1 MQKSKIFFI
10 IAIICLL
17 GSVFSLALTDAQAA
31 SASQATNMT
40 VPLNFTP
47 QIGIP
52 DSEFQ
57 ANTEMPVG
65 QYNAN
70 TKKMSSDLLPKYIEA
85 LYKYGLAIAGILAA
99 IVLMGGGVL
108 WLASGGSATQ
118 ITKAKELMTGSI
130 VGLIIIFCSWIILNT
145 INPALLEFRPLSIDY
160 LSYTP
165 VDVDDGFLDDLEN
178 APEDMTYGW
187 VCMNSVDQR
196 CENTDPPTISLN
208 INICYNES
216 PSNARPDNCPYGQ
229 LWCCGKSATAKLKQD
244 SYCPQAFIGAGC
256 KVTMT
261 SIGWDGYCQNDQCN
275 PCKKI
280 GETCSGGNK
289 DYECIQS
296 WAIPFCGTE
305 GGQCS
310 CNILGNNCTCK

>member
-17 GSVFSLALTDAQAA
+17 GSVFSLTLLGAQAA

-40 VPLNFTP
+40 APLNFTP

-108 WLASGGSATQ
+108 WLASGGGATQ

-160 LSYTP
+160 T
-165 VDVDDGFLDDLEN
+165 N
-178 APEDMTYGW
+178 
-187 VCMNSVDQR
+187 
-196 CENTDPPTISLN
+196 N
-208 INICYNES
+208 INFEQVYCCSLTEGGFNLNLKENNGKLYYVDGNKKGKEFNGCYKDFLAEECNNKSCYKYNGVYTCYNENDVCCTCKI
-216 PSNARPDNCPYGQ
+216 SN
-229 LWCCGKSATAKLKQD
+229 KS
-244 SYCPQAFIGAGC
+244 I
-256 KVTMT
+256 
-261 SIGWDGYCQNDQCN
+261 
-275 PCKKI
+275 
-280 GETCSGGNK
+280 CS
-289 DYECIQS
+289 
-296 WAIPFCGTE
+296 E
-305 GGQCS
+305 GIS
-310 CNILGNNCTCK
+310 KEACNILCEKMKNDFNGNNAIQMTVYQTSPPNSLYDCVDLEKNNQECQYDDNPGGSW